1 MKKKIILISLAV
13 VILAVAGTCF
23 YVSIIDWNQHK
34 ERIASQI
41 SAAIGEKV
49 ELTGDLKVSL
59 FPHPKMSAKS
69 VNIINPQNNEKLAA
83 IRRLDTAITLT
94 SLIHGAPDIQS
105 LTLNG
110 VEVWIKF
117 KSSGK
122 SNWHKNNDSEGF
134 GAESELRLQSFN
146 IQNSTVHLES
156 KKYGIKVELE
166 NFNAEIHADSLY
178 GPYRLDG
185 NFTKDG
191 DRYGVA
197 FNLDSLSQTE
207 DVNMAFALVHPGSES
222 NLRYDGAYNFSG
234 DTFKGMFSGSSQH
247 TADFVNALL
256 NKKLLEDNFNT
267 PLIFS
272 VEANGGAKKI
282 DLTHF
287 AVTYDTYFEG
297 SGDISLP
304 RSAEDSIEQPADIK
318 YQLVNLDI
326 RPLIELIG
334 ARLQRYREG
343 QNYEPDFPYHLNYD
357 VSAVRMII
365 NDRTDG
371 VVENVSA
378 KGSYADGVFSL
389 DDFYAGC
396 AGNTVLS
403 MSGNVSVQNGMP
415 FAVAN
420 IVAEGSDFKN
430 FASSL
435 GVELSAPTQA
445 AYKNAK
451 ISASL
456 SATPTEIKVDELR
469 AVLDKSEITAT
480 GQFAPETQ
488 DYQISFKADTLNF
501 DNYVFPLKEEEP
513 KDIISILK
521 HDLVQISKLGEKN
534 INLTAE
540 INAAT
545 FRGMNLKNLQT
556 EIDYRNK
563 ELAVKYVQIED
574 FLDTAVRN
582 VTLIIKRTD
591 AEMPEIKAFTYDLKS
606 QDFSV
611 LAQKFQLPLPQ
622 WEIFKQKNLAT
633 SGSFNGDF
641 RKVNIHSETT
651 LDDSLFIYEG
661 SIEKNDNLWQF
672 DGNVTLKSSRLENL
686 LDKIGFATVENKF
699 YRGVFNGTAH
709 LVGSSNDLEMENIN
723 CSLGSAQYEGNL
735 SFIHS
740 EDLRVIGGKIQTNE
754 FNLAQLLKVQNP
766 AKNLSVPSSDNTF
779 LARPK
784 LNKANIDY
792 SWYHN
797 FNLNVELTATKAFY
811 HDYKLNNFSTKI
823 KSTKNALEFQDITFN
838 FAEAEA
844 AGNIKFEYGQTP
856 KVGGTMIF
864 NNLKINN
871 FGGSVYAISG
881 DNVHMENNFETSA
894 VSFEEML
901 NQLSGTTSLS
911 IGNMKIK
918 GINLMAIDE
927 DLQRRDQSKG
937 LFQVVQDNLKSGS
950 TEFGPIEVN
959 LKIKDGVV
967 ELTET
972 KLNNIIILALS
983 RGEINLKDWK
993 MNVKTE
999 VRYTNLPEIDEYSF
1013 TLGGAMNRP
1022 VLDISIEKIVGKYD
1036 AYWQK
1041 VAQEEQEQKDAMQ
1054 KALNADMAEAAEKLN
1069 AVADRAAELD
1079 SQIEEYLA
1087 QNVAEDAEKYA
1098 AQKQRIEEIIAEI
1111 KKLQSKASQENF
1123 TVSDVSEIDGKIPA
1137 LEEKISDIEK
1147 NLKRD
1152 VSVDIKQKMQKIR
1165 DNTTDVYTQTQT
1177 LLKEYRQ
1184 MLDDDIRQLA
1194 EINSASYITDNAG
1207 IKNWQSTMDGYAE
1220 TVEKMYG
1227 DFNKNYDAL
1236 QKVSDESAKMEKI
1249 NELSA
1254 VSAQLENLLEQ
1265 MKNTRSA
1272 TAKTLLAIV
1281 DKRQEEY
1288 RRESEAAEKK
1298 RLAEEKEDAENL
1310 LIVKEKKA
1318 EDKPEAKQPEVKK
1331 TILKPQVEVKEET
1344 PKAVVET
1351 KPEVKS
1357 DAKPET
1363 KETAETPEKIKEIIH
1378 TDLPDV
1384 IEDPDSIPEAIEVP
1398 VGKISGGTIL
1408 RTYEEPETEIF
1419 EKPVKKL
1426 LKPTSGAVQKPSGTI
1441 FVP

>member
-1 MKKKIILISLAV
+1 MKKKIILISLAI

-117 KSSGK
+117 KPSGK
-122 SNWHKNNDSEGF
+122 SNWHKKSDSDGL

-156 KKYGIKVELE
+156 KKYRINVDLD

-256 NKKLLEDNFNT
+256 NKKLLEDDFNT

-304 RSAEDSIEQPADIK
+304 RSAEDSVEQPMDIK

-326 RPLIELIG
+326 RPLVELIG

-365 NDRTDG
+365 NSRTDG

-378 KGSYADGVFSL
+378 KGSYGDGVFNL

-415 FAVAN
+415 LAVAN

-435 GVELSAPTQA
+435 DVELSAPTQS

-480 GQFAPETQ
+480 GQFAPEAHE
-488 DYQISFKADTLNF
+488 YQISFKADTLNF
-501 DNYVFPLKEEEP
+501 DNYVFPLKDEEP
-513 KDIISILK
+513 KDIISVLK
-521 HDLVQISKLGEKN
+521 HDLAQISKLEDKSV
-534 INLTAE
+534 NLKAE

-563 ELAVKYVQIED
+563 ELTVKYAQIED
-574 FLDTAVRN
+574 FLDTAVKN
-582 VTLIIKRTD
+582 ITLSVKKTD
-591 AEMPEIKAFTYDLKS
+591 AEMPEIESFTYDLKS
-606 QDFSV
+606 QNFSV

-622 WEIFKQKNLAT
+622 WEIFKQKNLET
-633 SGSFNGDF
+633 TGNLSGDF
-641 RKVNIHSETT
+641 RKVNIHSETSV
-651 LDDSLFIYEG
+651 DNDAFSYEG
-661 SIEKNDNLWQF
+661 TIEKGNSWQF
-672 DGNVTLKSSRLENL
+672 DGNAFLRSSRLENL
-686 LDKIGFATVENKF
+686 LDKIGFAITENKF
-699 YRGVFNGTAH
+699 YRGVFNGTTH
-709 LVGSSNDLEMENIN
+709 ITGNLDDLTMEDIN

-735 SFIHS
+735 SFIKS
-740 EDLRVIGGKIQTNE
+740 EDHRVTGGKIQTNE

-766 AKNLSVPSSDNTF
+766 AKNLSSSASDNTF

-792 SWYHN
+792 SWYRD
-797 FNLNVELTATKAFY
+797 FNLNIELTATKALY
-811 HDYKLNNFSTKI
+811 HDYKLNNFSAKI
-823 KSTKNALEFQDITFN
+823 QSTKNALEFKEVAFN
-838 FAEAEA
+838 YDEAEA
-844 AGNIKFEYGQTP
+844 TGNIKFEYSQTP
-856 KVGGTMIF
+856 KMSGTLIF

-871 FGGSVYAISG
+871 LGGSVYAIVG
-881 DNVHMENNFETSA
+881 DNVHMENNFTTSA
-894 VSFEEML
+894 VSFEDML

-911 IGNMKIK
+911 MGNLKIK

-937 LFQVVQDNLKSGS
+937 LFQVVQDNLKSGT
-950 TEFGPIEVN
+950 TEFGPFEVSV
-959 LKIKDGVV
+959 KIKNGVI
-967 ELTET
+967 ELAET
-972 KLNNIIILALS
+972 KLNSAIIQAVS

-993 MNVKTE
+993 INVKTD
-999 VRYTNLPEIDEYSF
+999 VKYTNLPEVDEYSF
-1013 TLGGAMNRP
+1013 TFGGALNRP
-1022 VLDISIEKIVGKYD
+1022 VVDISIEKIVGKYD

-1054 KALNADMAEAAEKLN
+1054 KALNADMAEAAEKIN
-1069 AVADRAAELD
+1069 AIADKAAALD
-1079 SQIEEYLA
+1079 LQIDGYMT
-1087 QNVAEDAEKYA
+1087 QNAGTDAEKYA
-1098 AQKQRIEEIIAEI
+1098 TQKQRIGEIIAEI
-1111 KKLQSKASQENF
+1111 KKLQSKSVQENF
-1123 TVSDVSEIDGKIPA
+1123 TVSDVSEIDGKIPM
-1137 LEEKISDIEK
+1137 LEERINEIEN
-1147 NLKRD
+1147 NLKQD
-1152 VSVDIKQKMQKIR
+1152 VSADIRQKMQIIR
-1165 DNTTDVYTQTQT
+1165 DSTADVYTQAQT

-1220 TVEKMYG
+1220 TVEKMYV
-1227 DFNKNYDAL
+1227 DFNKNYDSL
-1236 QKVSDESAKMEKI
+1236 QKMSDESAKMEKI
-1249 NELSA
+1249 NELST
-1254 VSAQLENLLEQ
+1254 VSTQLGNLLEQ

-1272 TAKTLLAIV
+1272 TAKTLLTIV

-1288 RRESEAAEKK
+1288 RREQEAAEKK

-1310 LIVKEKKA
+1310 LIVKDKKS
-1318 EDKPEAKQPEVKK
+1318 EDKPEATQPTVKGS
-1331 TILKPQVEVKEET
+1331 ILKPKADVKAEPSKT
-1344 PKAVVET
+1344 AVKTE
-1351 KPEVKS
+1351 PDAKS
-1357 DAKPET
+1357 DAKSEAN
-1363 KETAETPEKIKEIIH
+1363 ETAESTGEIKEIIH

-1384 IEDPDSIPEAIEVP
+1384 IEDLDSIPEAIEVP

-1408 RTYEEPETEIF
+1408 RTYEEPETEIV

>member
-59 FPHPKMSAKS
+59 FPHPKMSAKA
-69 VNIINPQNNEKLAA
+69 VNIINPHNNEKLAA
-83 IRRLDTAITLT
+83 IRRMDTAITLS
-94 SLIHGAPDIQS
+94 SLIHGAPDVQS

-110 VEVWIKF
+110 VEIWIKF

-122 SNWHKNNDSEGF
+122 SNWHKKSDSDSLGS
-134 GAESELRLQSFN
+134 ESELRLQSFN
-146 IQNSTVHLES
+146 IQNSTVHIEN
-156 KKYGIKVELE
+156 KKYGVDVELD
-166 NFNAEIHADSLY
+166 NFNAEIHADSFY

-197 FNLDSLSQTE
+197 FNIDSLSQTE

-256 NKKLLEDNFNT
+256 NKKLLEDEFNT

-272 VEANGGAKKI
+272 VEADGGAKKI

-378 KGSYADGVFSL
+378 KGTFADGVFSL

-415 FAVAN
+415 FAAAN
-420 IVAEGSDFKN
+420 VVAEGSDFKN
-430 FASSL
+430 FASSF

-451 ISASL
+451 VSASL

-480 GQFAPETQ
+480 GRFVPEAQ
-488 DYQISFKADTLNF
+488 EYQIDFKADTLNF
-501 DNYVFPLKEEEP
+501 DNYVFPLKEGEP
-513 KDIISILK
+513 KDIISVLK
-521 HDLVQISKLGEKN
+521 HDLAQISKLNEKN
-534 INLTAE
+534 IDLKAE
-540 INAAT
+540 INTAT
-545 FRGMNLKNLQT
+545 FRGMNLKNLKT
-556 EIDYRNK
+556 EIDYHNK
-563 ELAVKYVQIED
+563 KLTVQYAQVED
-574 FLDTAVRN
+574 FLDTSVRN
-582 VTLIIKRTD
+582 ITLEVKKTD
-591 AEMPEIKAFTYDLKS
+591 AEMPEIESFTYDLKS
-606 QDFSV
+606 QNFSV

-622 WEIFKQKNLAT
+622 WEIFQQKNLVAT
-633 SGSFNGDF
+633 GSLNGDF
-641 RKVNIHSETT
+641 HKVKIHSEITT
-651 LDDSLFIYEG
+651 DNDSFSYEG
-661 SIEKNDNLWQF
+661 TIEKGDLWQF
-672 DGNVTLKSSRLENL
+672 DGDAALKSSRLENL
-686 LDKIGFATVENKF
+686 LDKIGFAIAENKF
-699 YRGVFNGTAH
+699 YRGVFNGNAH
-709 LVGSSNDLEMENIN
+709 IIGNSNDFTVENII
-723 CSLGSAQYEGNL
+723 CGLGTAQYEGYLAFTKSQDGLAIKGN
-735 SFIHS
+735 I
-740 EDLRVIGGKIQTNE
+740 KTNE
-754 FNLAQLLKVQNP
+754 FNLAQLFKVQNP
-766 AKNLSVPSSDNTF
+766 AKNLSAPSSDNTF
-779 LARPK
+779 LSRPK

-792 SWYHN
+792 SWYRN
-797 FNLNVELTATKAFY
+797 FNLNIELAAAKAFY
-811 HDYKLNNFSTKI
+811 HDYKIDNLSAKVQSTKDD
-823 KSTKNALEFQDITFN
+823 LEFTDVSFD
-838 FAEAEA
+838 FDEAEGV
-844 AGNIKFEYGQTP
+844 GNIKIEYSQTP
-856 KVGGTMIF
+856 KMSGKMTF

-871 FGGSVYAISG
+871 FGGSLYAISG

-894 VSFEEML
+894 ASFEEML

-911 IGNMKIK
+911 MNNLKIK

-937 LFQVVQDNLKSGS
+937 LFQVVQDNLKSGT
-950 TEFGPIEVN
+950 TEFGPTEVSV
-959 LKIKDGVV
+959 KIKNGVA
-967 ELTET
+967 ELAET
-972 KLNNIIILALS
+972 KLSNAIILATS
-983 RGEINLKDWK
+983 RGDINLKDWK
-993 MNVKTE
+993 IDVKTD
-999 VRYTNLPEIDEYSF
+999 VKYINLPEIDEYSF
-1013 TLGGAMNRP
+1013 IFGGALNKP

-1041 VAQEEQEQKDAMQ
+1041 VAQNEKEQQEAMQ
-1054 KALNADMAEAAEKLN
+1054 KALNADMAEAAAKLK
-1069 AVADRAAELD
+1069 ALSDRAEILAL
-1079 SQIEEYLA
+1079 QINEYLS
-1087 QNVAEDAEKYA
+1087 QDGTQDSEKYIT
-1098 AQKQRIEEIIAEI
+1098 QKQHIDDIIGEVRE
-1111 KKLQSKASQENF
+1111 LQSNTEKANF
-1123 TVSDVSEIDGKIPA
+1123 TVSDVSEIDIKIPV
-1137 LEEKISDIEK
+1137 LEEKITEVEN
-1147 NLKRD
+1147 NLKQNIAD
-1152 VSVDIKQKMQKIR
+1152 DLKHKIQLIR
-1165 DNTTDVYTQTQT
+1165 DDIAASYTQVQT

-1194 EINSASYITDNAG
+1194 EINSASYITENSG
-1207 IKNWQSTMDGYAE
+1207 IKNWQSTMDKYAE
-1220 TVEKMYG
+1220 TVEKTYI
-1227 DFNKNYDAL
+1227 DFDKKYSSL
-1236 QKVSDESAKMEKI
+1236 QKMSDENAKMEKI
-1249 NELSA
+1249 NELTTM
-1254 VSAQLENLLEQ
+1254 SAQLKNLLEQ
-1265 MKNTRSA
+1265 MKNTRSTMA
-1272 TAKTLLAIV
+1272 EALLEIV
-1281 DKRQEEY
+1281 NKRQEDY
-1288 RRESEAAEKK
+1288 RQELAAAEKK

-1310 LIVKEKKA
+1310 LIVKEKKSETVQPA
-1318 EDKPEAKQPEVKK
+1318 VEKTVPQPEIVIKEKPSEIIEKTEPEVKPE
-1331 TILKPQVEVKEET
+1331 IKEET
-1344 PKAVVET
+1344 E
-1351 KPEVKS
+1351 E
-1357 DAKPET
+1357 
-1363 KETAETPEKIKEIIH
+1363 IKEIIH

-1384 IEDPDSIPEAIEVP
+1384 IDDPDSIPEAMEVP

-1408 RTYEEPETEIF
+1408 RTYEEPETEIV

-1426 LKPTSGAVQKPSGTI
+1426 LRPSSGAVQKPSGTI